1 MIKRA
6 MFIPDGGRY
15 TLSSHSALVMAI
27 QQISC
32 ILSGMGPLV
41 YTYRITRSIILPSG
55 QVSLRNRAYETN
67 NLVSTVLQSMCVCVC
82 VSVKCENKETQAK
95 TSTSIG

>member
-6 MFIPDGGRY
+6 MFIPDGGSY

-67 NLVSTVLQSMCVCVC
+67 NLVSTVLQSMCVCV
-82 VSVKCENKETQAK
+82 SVKCENKETQAK